1 MRALLRN
8 ILRSECNKL
17 IARHDEYLYEL
28 DKTIKRRRKRLGHDV
43 AKTVKVPAYWALDGR
58 FNPFKV
64 RIDKNLDR
72 YSHALNRRLLDGS
85 YAPSTAVVHR
95 IPKDKGGE
103 RELNIF
109 QIPDAAV
116 SRMVYKSLLRKNV
129 GLMSSYSYAYR
140 EDREAHDAVRHIS
153 SEWRSSDRVYVA
165 EFDFSRFFDCIGH
178 DHLWKT
184 MERVGFYCSPIEER
198 VLNAFLQSRF
208 SDLETYDSSG
218 GLPRDK
224 GIPQGTSVSL
234 FLANVACWDLDRRL
248 ERLGVGFTRYA
259 DDTLVWSS
267 DYSKVVKA
275 FDLITECGRIMGVPL
290 NLDKSEGIALVTAHG
305 DAEIRS
311 KQSVEYLGYRVGLGH
326 TSIGTKHVVK
336 LKARISYLI
345 YENLLQPLQSGIFN
359 DSRIT
364 GADWDYIVALAQVR
378 RYLYG
383 GLTDQKLFQY
393 IKGVVPK
400 LNFRGLMSYYP
411 LVDDDSQLANL
422 DGWLI
427 HSFRQAMH
435 KRQKLWL
442 ARGLSLPGPCS
453 NWIEK
458 LTELR
463 SWTIG
468 GTRYDMRVPSLSLI
482 NKAMRLAL
490 VSTGVAGVAH
500 PKSSYY

>member
-1 MRALLRN
+1 MRVLLRN
-8 ILRSECNKL
+8 ILRSECGKL
-17 IARHDEYLYEL
+17 IDRHDEYLYDL
-28 DKTIKRRRKRLGHDV
+28 DRTITRRTRRLGHPV
-43 AKTVKVPAYWALDGR
+43 AKTVKTPPYWALDGR

-64 RIDKNLDR
+64 RIPKNLDR
-72 YSHALNRRLLDGS
+72 YSHAINRHLLNNS
-85 YAPSTAVVHR
+85 YTPATAVVHR
-95 IPKDKGGE
+95 IPKEKGGE

-116 SRMVYKSLLRKNV
+116 SRLVYKSLLQKNV

-140 EDREAHDAVRHIS
+140 EDRDGHDAVRHIS
-153 SEWRSSDRVYVA
+153 SEWRTSDRIYVA

-178 DHLWKT
+178 DHLWET
-184 MERVGFYCSPIEER
+184 MERAGFYCSPLEKS
-198 VLNAFLQSRF
+198 VLKAFLQSRF
-208 SDLETYDSSG
+208 SELDAYNPTG
-218 GLPRDK
+218 GSPRDK

-248 ERLGVGFTRYA
+248 ERLGVGFARYA

-267 DYSKVVKA
+267 DYSKVVNA
-275 FDLITECGRIMGVPL
+275 FAVISECGKMMGVPL
-290 NLDKSEGIALVTAHG
+290 NLDKSEGIALVTSHG

-311 KQSVEYLGYRVGLGH
+311 KPSVEYLGYRVGLDH
-326 TSIGTKHVVK
+326 TSIGTKHVAK
-336 LKARISYLI
+336 LKARISYLV
-345 YENLLQPLQSGIFN
+345 YENLLQPLCKGTFN
-359 DSRIT
+359 ADRVY

-411 LVDDDSQLANL
+411 LVDDDVQLAYL

-427 HSFRQAMH
+427 HTFRQAML
-435 KRQKLWL
+435 KRKKLWL
-442 ARGLSLPGPCS
+442 TQGVTLPGPCPD
-453 NWIEK
+453 WLDR
-458 LTELR
+458 LTTLR
-463 SWTIG
+463 SWSIG
-468 GTRYDMRVPSLSLI
+468 ETPYDLRIPSFSLI

-490 VSTGVAGVAH
+490 RSSGVAGVAH